1 MMKSSRTWLMV
12 LTLALLSA
20 QVNRVVAEDKDAKV
34 DAEKTDAARA
44 ALEKA
49 FSETLTGATLVGRF
63 SVDGR
68 NAEKPPQPE
77 RYELESVTKL
87 SGDYWVFLA
96 RIKYGNNDVKVP
108 ITLKVLW
115 AGDTP
120 VASLTN
126 LAIPGLGTFTARV
139 LFHGDR
145 YVGTWQ
151 HGKVGGHM
159 WGSIEKAAAQKDSKD
174 KNESSK
180 K

>member
-1 MMKSSRTWLMV
+1 MKSSRACLMA
-12 LTLALLSA
+12 LTLLAPLA
-20 QVNRVVAEDKDAKV
+20 DRAFAEDKK
-34 DAEKTDAARA
+34 EKSDGKTATQA

-49 FSETLTGATLVGRF
+49 FSEKLTGATLVGRF
-63 SVDGR
+63 SVTGR
-68 NAEKPPQPE
+68 NDNKPPRPE

-87 SGDYWVFLA
+87 NGDYWVFLA
-96 RIKYGNNDVKVP
+96 RIKYGNNDIKVP

-126 LAIPGLGTFTARV
+126 LAIPGLGTFTSRV

-159 WGSIEKAAAQKDSKD
+159 WGRIEKAAAKEDSKD
-174 KNESSK
+174 EQQPSK